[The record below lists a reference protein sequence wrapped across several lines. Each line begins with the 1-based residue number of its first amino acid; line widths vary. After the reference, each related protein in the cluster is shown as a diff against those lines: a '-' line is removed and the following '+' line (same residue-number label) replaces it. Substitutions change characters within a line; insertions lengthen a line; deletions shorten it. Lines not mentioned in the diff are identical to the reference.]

1 MGKPDFP
8 RILLPSFGRSNN
20 ANTFVASN
28 RATAFLRLQIPCFI
42 FSLSLR
48 GNSRHASRFYKQIP
62 PLRQCAARD
71 TIHSFTPLPPI
82 LVKKV

>member
-28 RATAFLRLQIPCFI
+28 QATAFLRLQIPCFI
-42 FSLSLR
+42 FFFPFPQ
-48 GNSRHASRFYKQIP
+48 G
-62 PLRQCAARD
+62 
-71 TIHSFTPLPPI
+71 
-82 LVKKV
+82 